1 MFGMGDSDESIDPLT
16 SARGPYAFRH
26 TPSFLLLILTRN
38 LTGGYNFKGV
48 TRWFAERADVI
59 LLFFDPDKP
68 GIVVINPTTVMSTV
82 NPIFRYYRRDSAG
95 LDLFFEWS

>member
-68 GIVVINPTTVMSTV
+68 GIVVINPTTYRDV
-82 NPIFRYYRRDSAG
+82 NRKSHFQVLQARLCRS
-95 LDLFFEWS
+95 